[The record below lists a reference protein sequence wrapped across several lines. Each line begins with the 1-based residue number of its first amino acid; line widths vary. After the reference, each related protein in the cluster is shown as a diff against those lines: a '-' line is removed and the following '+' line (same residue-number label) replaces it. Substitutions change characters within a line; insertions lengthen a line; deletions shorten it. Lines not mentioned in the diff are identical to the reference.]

1 MKTIRIFLAFLLTLT
16 TLTMSRPSHAVVGLA
31 TGNPVVTILGAA
43 SLGGAGIYMAA
54 GANDTIGE
62 SFVRAFFGLIVGA
75 VGLTLLDGEQ
85 AYEFAEISS
94 SEARSLGVSAE
105 EREAFNL
112 ELDQVN
118 AIAEAVATELPEK
131 ASVEEAKAL
140 WAQYGEMLHPQ
151 ALSATIKISRTMAKK
166 Q

>member
-1 MKTIRIFLAFLLTLT
+1 MKTTRIFLAFFLTLT

-43 SLGGAGIYMAA
+43 ALGGTGIYLAS
-54 GANDTIGE
+54 GGNDDLGE
-62 SFVRAFFGLIVGA
+62 SFVRAFFGLMAAA

-94 SEARSLGVSAE
+94 ADARAMGISPD
-105 EREAFNL
+105 ERAAYNL

-118 AIAEAVATELPEK
+118 AIAEAVATDLPEK
-131 ASVEEAKAL
+131 STVEEAKAL
-140 WAQYGEMLHPQ
+140 WAHYGDALDPQ

>member
-1 MKTIRIFLAFLLTLT
+1 MKTIRLFLACLLTLT

-43 SLGGAGIYMAA
+43 SLGGAGIYMAS
-54 GANDTIGE
+54 GGNDDLGE
-62 SFVRAFFGLIVGA
+62 SFVRAFFGIIAGA

-85 AYEFAEISS
+85 AYEFAEISPT
-94 SEARSLGVSAE
+94 EARSLGVSADE
-105 EREAFNL
+105 MVAYNL

-118 AIAEAVATELPEK
+118 AIAEAVATELPQK

-140 WAQYGEMLHPQ
+140 WAQYGEMLDPQ
-151 ALSATIKISRTMAKK
+151 ALAATIKISRTMAKK